1 MFSDIDALWQNF
13 KTALCEIQNLYF
25 SMFANNAMLVYAISY
40 TWKSMYLDIIM
51 IIQISKYTSS
61 K

>member
-25 SMFANNAMLVYAISY
+25 SMFANNAMLVYAIS
-40 TWKSMYLDIIM
+40 
-51 IIQISKYTSS
+51 
-61 K
+61 